1 MAKDLMHQQDAYEL
15 RPHKRPSLEGDM
27 DDLTNQELQEWVYF
41 VGYTDAEFY
50 SQPREE
56 SDAYLRGFAD
66 GYAEIE
72 MEGARNEM

>member
-1 MAKDLMHQQDAYEL
+1 ME
-15 RPHKRPSLEGDM
+15 
-27 DDLTNQELQEWVYF
+27 DLTNQEVQEWIYF

-66 GYAEIE
+66 GYAEIAIQGRE
-72 MEGARNEM
+72 DYEV

>member
-1 MAKDLMHQQDAYEL
+1 
-15 RPHKRPSLEGDM
+15 M
-27 DDLTNQELQEWVYF
+27 DDLNNQEVQEWVYF
-41 VGYTDAEFY
+41 VGYTDAEFF

-72 MEGARNEM
+72 MQGASYEV